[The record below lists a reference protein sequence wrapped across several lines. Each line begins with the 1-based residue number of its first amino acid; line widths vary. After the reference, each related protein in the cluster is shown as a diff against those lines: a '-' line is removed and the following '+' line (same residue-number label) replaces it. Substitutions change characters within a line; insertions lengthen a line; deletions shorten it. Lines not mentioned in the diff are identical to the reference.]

1 MKSNLGKSIL
11 VYTLSNLLSS
21 ALPFLLL
28 PFLTFY
34 LSAKDYG
41 ILSNLTGFLAIV
53 MPVIGINFVS
63 AFSRQYYKSEMNI
76 KSYVQTGISIQFG
89 LSLLMSLLFF
99 NFRKLY

>member
-21 ALPFLLL
+21 ALPFLFL

-34 LSAKDYG
+34 LSAEDYG

-63 AFSRQYYKSEMNI
+63 AFSRQYYKSDLDI

-89 LSLLMSLLFF
+89 LSLLISLFVF